1 MRAAK
6 PKNAS
11 APQFFFSAPVLL
23 AILLAALFWKSFLP
37 DYVHFSNDGP
47 LGQQKAA
54 WTQPADDLTGAWD
67 DLNSIGFSAGATAV
81 DLSVLIE
88 WALGPVGVAKFLAPI
103 ALFILGFGTWLF
115 FRQLK
120 LSPLAAV
127 LGALAAAL
135 NSLFLSDACWGL
147 VPHQIAFGMDFI
159 ALALIVSNS
168 PETPAL
174 IRWTRLVLAGL
185 AVGINVM
192 EAADIGAIFSLF
204 VAAFVFYKAL
214 TEENVSVLNKFSRG
228 IARVAIVAMFAGFIA
243 LQTVLTL
250 VSTNIQGIAGTQQDA
265 TTKAE
270 HWDFA
275 TQWSFPKIETLGIL
289 VPGLFGYRMDT
300 PNNMPDYLQNF
311 YKGGVYWGAIGRDPA
326 WDRFFAGG
334 KQGSPPLGT
343 MRFNGDG
350 YYAGTL
356 VVLIALWSIAQSLR
370 RQASVF
376 SETHRRFIW
385 FWTAVLVV
393 SLLLGFG
400 RFFEHFY
407 KLLYALPYFSTI
419 RNPNKFLFVFSWALV
434 IIFAYGIHGLSRRY
448 LEVAAGN
455 STSLPAQLKNWW
467 VKVRGFDRN
476 WTSGCVV
483 IFIGGLLVWLIYG
496 LQKPALA
503 DYLQTVGFDEGL
515 AKQIAAF
522 SIGQVGWFILF
533 FALATGLA
541 TLVLAGVFSGRRAKW
556 GGIFL
561 GALLILDLGR
571 ADLPWIVHWNY
582 IQKYDID
589 PADPANST
597 NPIINFLRDKPY
609 EHRVAYGLP
618 SPLGTPSQFALFEN
632 LYKIEW
638 AQHHF
643 PYYNIQSL
651 DIIQMS
657 RMPVDLEAFESAFRI
672 GIKQDNSGRPVIA
685 PETFPRVGRLWE
697 LTDTRYLLGPAA
709 LLDLFNWQFDPAQHR
724 FRIVQRF
731 DVAPKPGIGQPTKLE
746 ELTTVPN
753 DNGSYALFE
762 FTGALPRAGLYS
774 HWQVSTND
782 DVTLKTLAASNF
794 DPAKIVLVSTNL
806 PPSPINTTN
815 ENSSTVEFKSYAPK
829 DIVFD
834 AKTYAPSVLLLND
847 KFDSN
852 WRVQVDSKPAEL
864 LRCNFI
870 MRGVYLTP
878 GAHTVE
884 LQFKLPNVPLYV
896 TCAAWATGILLCGF
910 LVFSTR
916 RTR

>member
-1 MRAAK
+1 MKKIAKSSAAM
-6 PKNAS
+6 P
-11 APQFFFSAPVLL
+11 FTGIFSAVLL
-23 AILLAALFWKSFLP
+23 AVLLAMLFGKSFLP
-37 DYVHFSNDGP
+37 DYVHFANDGP
-47 LGQQKAA
+47 LGEQKAA
-54 WTQPADDLTGAWD
+54 WLQLPQALTGEWD
-67 DLNSIGFSAGATAV
+67 DLNNIGSKTGTATMN
-81 DLSVLIE
+81 LSTFIG

-103 ALFILGFGTWLF
+103 ALFILGLGAWFF

-127 LGALAAAL
+127 LGALAATL

-147 VPHQIAFGMDFI
+147 ASHQIAFGMDFF
-159 ALALIVSNS
+159 ALALVVSNS
-168 PETPAL
+168 AETPAL
-174 IRWTRLVLAGL
+174 IRWIRLALAGL

-192 EAADIGAIFSLF
+192 EAADVGAIFSLF

-214 TEENVSVLNKFSRG
+214 TEENVPVLNKFTRG
-228 IARVAIVAMFAGFIA
+228 IARVTVVAVFAGFIA
-243 LQTVLTL
+243 WQTIVSLIGFGLQGV
-250 VSTNIQGIAGTQQDA
+250 VGTQQDT

-275 TQWSFPKIETLGIL
+275 TQWSFPKIETFGIL

-300 PNNMPDYLQNF
+300 PNDMPDYLQNF
-311 YKGGVYWGAIGRDPA
+311 YKSGAYWGAIGRDPA

-334 KQGSPPLGT
+334 KQDSPPLGT
-343 MRFNGDG
+343 MRFSGDG
-350 YYAGTL
+350 SYAGVL
-356 VVLIALWSIAQSLR
+356 VILVAFWAMAQLFR
-370 RQASVF
+370 RQNSIF
-376 SETHRRFIW
+376 PETHRRFLW
-385 FWTAVLVV
+385 FWTVILII
-393 SLLLGFG
+393 SLLLAFG
-400 RFFEHFY
+400 RFAPFY
-407 KLLYALPYFSTI
+407 ALIYKLPYFSTI
-419 RNPNKFLFVFSWALV
+419 RNPNKFLFVFSWTLV
-434 IIFAYGIHGLSRRY
+434 IIFAYGIDGLSRRY
-448 LEVAAGN
+448 LEIAAGN
-455 STSLPAQLKNWW
+455 STSLSAQLKNWRS
-467 VKVRGFDRN
+467 KARGFDHN

-483 IFIGGLLVWLIYG
+483 VFIGGLLVWLIYG

-503 DYLQTVGFDEGL
+503 NYLQTVGFDEGT

-522 SIGQVGWFILF
+522 SIGQIGWFILF
-533 FALATGLA
+533 FALAAGLL
-541 TLVLAGVFSGRRAKW
+541 TLVLAGVFSGRRGKW

-609 EHRVAYGLP
+609 EHRVAILP
-618 SPLGTPSQFALFEN
+618 FNFPQQFALFEN

-657 RMPVDLEAFESAFRI
+657 RMPVDLETYETALAFR
-672 GIKQDNSGRPVIA
+672 NT
-685 PETFPRVGRLWE
+685 PETVYLIARKWQ
-697 LTDTRYLLGPAA
+697 LTNTRYLLGPVGF
-709 LLDLFNWQFDPAQHR
+709 LDTLNEQLDPAQHR

-731 DVAPKPGIGQPTKLE
+731 DVAPKPGIEQPTNLE
-746 ELTTVPN
+746 ELTTVPD
-753 DNGSYALFE
+753 DNGNYALFE

-782 DVTLKTLAASNF
+782 DVTLKTLAAANF

-806 PPSPINTTN
+806 PPPINTTN
-815 ENSSTVEFKSYAPK
+815 ENSGTVEFKRYVPK
-829 DIVFD
+829 DIRLETKAD
-834 AKTYAPSVLLLND
+834 APSLLLLND
-847 KFDSN
+847 KFDPN
-852 WRVQVDSKPAEL
+852 WRVQVDGKPAEL

-884 LQFKLPNVPLYV
+884 FQFELPNGLLYV
-896 TCAAWATGILLCGF
+896 TCAGWATGILMCGF